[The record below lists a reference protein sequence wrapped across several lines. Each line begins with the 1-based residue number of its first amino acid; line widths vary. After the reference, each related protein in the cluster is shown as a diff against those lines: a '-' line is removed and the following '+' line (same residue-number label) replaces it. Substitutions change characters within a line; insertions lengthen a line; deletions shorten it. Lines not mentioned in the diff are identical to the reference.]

1 MVRVSAARLI
11 PMDAREIVEGL
22 ALTARTAAR
31 TLVATTGDTRRAA
44 LRAIADEIDARADEI
59 AAANNLDIE
68 RAKAESMHPQ
78 MQDRLLLTLDRI
90 AGIARGA
97 RQVADLEDP
106 LGRILKKSTLPNG
119 LELEQITVPFGVIGM
134 VYEARPNV
142 TVDAAVILLMSGN
155 AALLRGSST
164 ADASNR
170 VLVEV
175 MRSALAKTSIS
186 PDVIQLVPSDDRAT
200 VKALLTARGKVDL
213 VIPRGSAALIRM
225 VVDEATVP
233 TIETGAGV
241 CHVYVDAAADL
252 QKALPIVM
260 NSKTHRPS
268 VCNAAETVLIHKG
281 VAEKFLP
288 TLLQSL
294 HGAGVLLHCD
304 EATEKVAQSL
314 SIDTTRATAENWG
327 TEYGVLE
334 INVGVVDSLES
345 AIDHIATFGTQHTE
359 AIVTEDKESARKFI
373 AMSDCAAVM
382 VNASTRF
389 TDGEQMGF
397 GAEIGISNQKLHA
410 RGPMGLEAMTTTTW
424 VVTGT
429 GQIRS

>member
-1 MVRVSAARLI
+1 MQRSNARLI

-22 ALTARTAAR
+22 ARTARMAAR
-31 TLVATTGDTRRAA
+31 TLVATTGDERRQA
-44 LRAIADEIDARADEI
+44 LLAIADEIDTRADEI
-59 AAANNLDIE
+59 IAANKRDIE
-68 RAKAESMHPQ
+68 RAQAESMHPQ
-78 MQDRLLLTLDRI
+78 MQDRLLLTQERI
-90 AGIARGA
+90 AGISAGA
-97 RQVADLEDP
+97 RQVAALDDP
-106 LGRILKKSTLPNG
+106 LGRILKKSTLANG
-119 LELEQITVPFGVIGM
+119 LELEQMSVPFGVVGM

-164 ADASNR
+164 ADASNKI
-170 VLVEV
+170 LVDV
-175 MRSALAKTSIS
+175 MRSALGKTKIS

-200 VKALLTARGKVDL
+200 VQALLTARGKVDL

-252 QKALPIVM
+252 AIALPIIM

-268 VCNAAETVLIHKG
+268 VCNAAETVLVHKS

-288 TLLQSL
+288 TLLTSL
-294 HGAGVLLHCD
+294 HSAGVLLHCD
-304 EATEKVAQSL
+304 EAAESVARSL
-314 SIDTTRATAENWG
+314 SIDVTRATTQNWG

-334 INVGVVDSLES
+334 MNVGVVDSLES

-359 AIVTEDKESARKFI
+359 AIVTEDQESARRFI

-424 VVTGT
+424 IVTGT